1 MNELYHHGIKG
12 QKWGIRR
19 FQNPDGTR
27 TAAGKKRNTYAY
39 KTKMYYDIPPRATSM
54 KERRRMSGEELDRR
68 ISRLKKE
75 KELKQLE
82 RDVRDEGKILAS
94 NVIRNSGQKVLTTM
108 AIGGA
113 LYAGKQIITKY
124 FGSEAASYVTPKPK
138 NK

>member
-27 TAAGKKRNTYAY
+27 TAAGKKRYGDDSVNNGIP
-39 KTKMYYDIPPRATSM
+39 TKATSM
-54 KERRRMSGEELDRR
+54 KERRRMSGAELDRR

-82 RDVRDEGKILAS
+82 KDVRDDGRIFAS

-108 AIGGA
+108 AVGTA
-113 LYAGKQIITKY
+113 LFAGKQIVTKY
-124 FGSEAASYVTPKPK
+124 LGSDAASYITPKPK

>member
-27 TAAGKKRNTYAY
+27 TAAGKKRDALNAKYNGIP
-39 KTKMYYDIPPRATSM
+39 TKATSM

-68 ISRLKKE
+68 IARLKKE

-82 RDVRDEGKILAS
+82 RDVRDDGKIFVS
-94 NVIRNSGQKVLTTM
+94 NVIRNSGQKVLTTV
-108 AIGGA
+108 AVGGS
-113 LYAGKQIITKY
+113 LFAGKQIVTKY
-124 FGSEAASYVTPKPK
+124 LGSDAASYITPKPK

>member
-19 FQNPDGTR
+19 FQNLDGTR
-27 TAAGKKRNTYAY
+27 TAAGKKRYSDDAVNNGIP
-39 KTKMYYDIPPRATSM
+39 TKATSM
-54 KERRRMSGEELDRR
+54 KERRRMSGAELDRR

-82 RDVRDEGKILAS
+82 KDVRDDGRIFAS

-108 AIGGA
+108 AVGGA
-113 LYAGKQIITKY
+113 LFAGKQIVTKY
-124 FGSEAASYVTPKPK
+124 FGSEAASYITPKPK